1 MAIDSINNNVVP
13 SAAEQYLPEP
23 ATQGVGAFGD
33 VLTAVGKVA
42 GNAASSATGGLLGGD
57 YSDLT
62 DIVNGNS
69 DFKEL
74 LGIQIA
80 AQRELQAVS
89 MVSNVEKS
97 KHEAQMAAVRNI
109 RVS

>member
-1 MAIDSINNNVVP
+1 MAIDTINNNVVP
-13 SAAEQYLPEP
+13 SSAEQYLPEP
-23 ATQGVGAFGD
+23 ATQGVGTFGD
-33 VLTAVGKVA
+33 VLTAVGSVA
-42 GNAASSATGGLLGGD
+42 GKAVTSTTSLLGGD

-62 DIVNGNS
+62 DIVNSNS